1 MILRHAEDGT
11 RLFIPQPAHALL
23 SGQIMEAWGAPG
35 FARPDPAPEVILAA
49 AQHDI
54 GWMPWE
60 SAPTLDAGT
69 GLPHPFT
76 AVGAARHAPMWAQGV
91 ELARAAWG
99 LWPALLISR
108 HGTLIYTRYAN
119 PERDSEADKEAAGR
133 YLSEQGAL
141 QSAWAGKLGASAAQV
156 DRNAALVAVADALS
170 LALCFAHSGMAGE
183 APLEDGGMAK
193 LTLASTGLD
202 AWSLSPWPFRDSRL
216 ILRCE
221 VMRLPSG
228 TRWTDQEAMRRDLR
242 DAPRIALAETLRPA

>member
-1 MILRHAEDGT
+1 MILQDTEDGS

-35 FARPDPAPEVILAA
+35 FAHPDPAPEVILAA

-60 SAPTLDAGT
+60 SAPTLDVGT

-99 LWPALLISR
+99 LWPALLVSR

-119 PERDSEADKEAAGR
+119 PERDSEADKQAAGR

-141 QSAWAGKLGASAAQV
+141 QSAWAERLGASPAQV

-170 LALCFAHSGMAGE
+170 LALCFAHPGAAGE

-193 LTLASTGLD
+193 LTLARSGPGT
-202 AWSLSPWPFRDSRL
+202 WSLAPWPFRL
-216 ILRCE
+216 PVLTLRCE
-221 VMRLPSG
+221 VMRLPAS
-228 TRWTDQEAMRRDLR
+228 TRWTEQEAMRRDLR
-242 DAPRIALAETLRPA
+242 DAPRIPLAVSLSPG